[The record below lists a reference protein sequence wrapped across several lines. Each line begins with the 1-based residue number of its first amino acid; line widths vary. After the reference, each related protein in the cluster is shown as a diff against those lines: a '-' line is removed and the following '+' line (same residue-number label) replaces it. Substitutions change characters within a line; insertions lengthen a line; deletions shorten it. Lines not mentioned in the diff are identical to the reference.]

1 MFAVFGIDPK
11 KVKEK
16 AHKQALAV
24 VGKAHKKAKDTKGK
38 TKVPAVEAVEA
49 ELLAKLLESTP
60 PIRVSPEYSM
70 PTTCEQYIAMAEK
83 QGFIRCSVFI
93 KAPAVSKDKKGRSKT
108 VQRYVQFVPGN
119 DYQLKGSTL

>member
-1 MFAVFGIDPK
+1 MFAVFGVDPK

-16 AHKQALAV
+16 AHKQAMAF
-24 VGKAHKKAKDTKGK
+24 VGKAQKKAAETKGK
-38 TKVPAVEAVEA
+38 SKVPAIEKVEQEI
-49 ELLAKLLESTP
+49 LTKLLESTP

-83 QGFIRCSVFI
+83 QGFVRCSVFI

-108 VQRYVQFVPGN
+108 VQRYVQFVPGQ
-119 DYQLKGSTL
+119 DYQLKGL

>member
-1 MFAVFGIDPK
+1 MFAVYGVDPK

-24 VGKAHKKAKDTKGK
+24 VGKAQKKAKETKGK
-38 TKVPAVEAVEA
+38 TKVPAVEEVET
-49 ELLAKLLESTP
+49 ELLAKLLETVP

-83 QGFIRCSVFI
+83 QGFVRCSVFI

-108 VQRYVQFVPGN
+108 VQRYVQFVPGQ
-119 DYQLKGSTL
+119 DYQLKGF

>member
-1 MFAVFGIDPK
+1 MFAVFGVDPK

-24 VGKAHKKAKDTKGK
+24 VGKAKKKAIDTKGK

-60 PIRVSPEYSM
+60 PFAS
-70 PTTCEQYIAMAEK
+70 
-83 QGFIRCSVFI
+83 
-93 KAPAVSKDKKGRSKT
+93 APNTACRL
-108 VQRYVQFVPGN
+108 RAN
-119 DYQLKGSTL
+119 ST

>member
-1 MFAVFGIDPK
+1 MFAVFGVDPK

-24 VGKAHKKAKDTKGK
+24 VGKAKKKAIDTKGK

-60 PIRVSPEYSM
+60 PHSRQPRIQHADYVRTVHSHGGEAGLYP
-70 PTTCEQYIAMAEK
+70 
-83 QGFIRCSVFI
+83 
-93 KAPAVSKDKKGRSKT
+93 
-108 VQRYVQFVPGN
+108 VQRV
-119 DYQLKGSTL
+119 YQSTSRIERQKRPQQNRAALCAVCAGQ